1 MNSTAE
7 KSPTFFGGVFFAI
20 LLKTFYLC
28 VVTKTRKIMA
38 TPHKYPTGR
47 ADFESIINE
56 GFIYVDKTERMY
68 EMIGCRKF
76 VFFSRPRR
84 FGKSLLV
91 NTLHAYFEGK
101 KELFKGLKIYDLEKD
116 WIQYPVIQLDMSA
129 VKDKTIAQMP
139 VSIGKQLE
147 VFEKQ
152 YGVRVD
158 ENLSNGDRLSQII
171 KTAKAQTGR
180 NVVILIDEY
189 DAPLNAHLYDGNLD
203 NVKPILQDVYQQLKV
218 LEKDERFVFIT
229 GISKFSQVSIFSTI
243 NNLDKLSMWEQY
255 SDICGITHEEL
266 HQYFKDDIEF
276 LAEKHNCTYEQMME
290 QLVYQYDCYHFSENS
305 PAMFNPTSILNAFAE
320 GKINNHW
327 FGTATSSYIIDHIKR
342 HNADIKRLVPKT
354 LYAED
359 FDVSPE
365 DDDSLWPILYQAGY
379 LTIKDYLPERRQYI
393 LDYPNNEVR
402 VGMMQNMMRY
412 YYRPQNLSSGKNY
425 MTDFYF
431 SLKDGQIDEAFT
443 LLKDYL
449 STIPN
454 VLNNK
459 EEKHFQT
466 ILYVMFTWLGFYTE
480 VEVNTAVGRTDVVIK
495 NAKNIFVLELKVDGT
510 AQEALAQINSKNYAI
525 PYKYDGRE
533 VVKIGVNI
541 STENNVRTIDNWVVE
556 R

>member
-1 MNSTAE
+1 
-7 KSPTFFGGVFFAI
+7 
-20 LLKTFYLC
+20 
-28 VVTKTRKIMA
+28 MA

-56 GFIYVDKTERMY
+56 GFLYVDKTERMY
-68 EMIGCRKF
+68 EMIGSRKF

-101 KELFKGLKIYDLEKD
+101 KELFKGLKISEYEKD
-116 WIQYPVIQLDMSA
+116 WIQYPVIKLDMSA
-129 VKDKTIAQMP
+129 VKDVDIDKISGAIATQL
-139 VSIGKQLE
+139 VEYETKYSIPPN
-147 VFEKQ
+147 EKL
-152 YGVRVD
+152 D
-158 ENLSNGDRLSQII
+158 NGSRFYNII

-180 NVVILIDEY
+180 NVVVLIDEY
-189 DAPLNAHLYDGNLD
+189 DAPLNAHLYDGKLKD
-203 NVKPILQDVYQQLKV
+203 VKPKLQEVYQQLKV

-243 NNLDKLSMWEQY
+243 NNLEKLSMWDQF
-255 SDICGITHEEL
+255 SDICGITHDEL
-266 HQYFKDDIEF
+266 HRYFKEDIEV
-276 LAEKHNCTYEQMME
+276 LAEKHHCTYEEMMK
-290 QLVYQYDCYHFSENS
+290 QLIFQYDCYHFSENS
-305 PAMFNPTSILNAFAE
+305 PAMFNPTSIVNAFAE
-320 GKINNHW
+320 GKLNNHW
-327 FGTATSSYIIDHIKR
+327 FGTATSSYIIDHLKR

-354 LYAED
+354 LFADD

-365 DDDSLWPILYQAGY
+365 DYDSLWSILYQAGY
-379 LTIKDYLPERRQYI
+379 LTIKGYLPERKQYV

-402 VGMMQNMMRY
+402 VGMMQNMIHY
-412 YYRPQNLSSGKNY
+412 YFYPQNLSSGKNY

-431 SLKDGQIDEAFT
+431 ALKEGQIDEAFT
-443 LLKDYL
+443 FLKDFL
-449 STIPN
+449 ITIPN

-510 AQEALAQINSKNYAI
+510 AEQALAQINSKNYAI

-533 VVKIGVNI
+533 IIKIGVNI
-541 STENNVRTIDNWVVE
+541 SSDNNVRTIDKWVVE
-556 R
+556 K